1 MKAVGSEVVLEI
13 RLSGWM
19 FETESRGGQMA
30 VVVGGVGLIPGP
42 VQHLSY
48 SDLLLCR
55 LRCNSGER

>member
-13 RLSGWM
+13 RWIFG
-19 FETESRGGQMA
+19 TESHGGQMA

-48 SDLLLCR
+48 LDLLLCR
-55 LRCNSGER
+55 LGCNSGER